1 MVLPLEQ
8 AAAAAFLNNVMG
20 KLFQALGLLDT
31 FKMLR
36 DLEPQS
42 ESLLQ
47 DLRMLAAA
55 VDDELTGSRGARR
68 SAVARAYSSE
78 MRALTHDVED
88 CVERFVHRVTGGGLD
103 GAPRSR
109 LRRAARTVGMLRTC
123 YRFAAE
129 IRRLKKRV
137 QEASARVLKPPE
149 SDGGG
154 QPSRSRPAAA
164 RRTADHAARRPVGIE
179 RPMEE
184 LLALLD
190 LGQPHPPAP
199 AQAQP
204 RVIAIVGFGGV
215 GKTTLARAVFDAAP
229 VADAFSCRAW
239 VAVRSPEDGDAA
251 GILENVH
258 QQLLPGQQYSESSLT
273 KYIKDKRYLIV
284 IDDVDNIEEEQWDI
298 ITSAFEGNG
307 EGSRI
312 VVTTT
317 FRPTANRR
325 SDGIGCVYKMR
336 TLGMRDSMTLALRGR
351 CAAELVQGSETLL
364 KKCGGLPLA
373 LVSVARQLSSEDEP
387 TGKFCSELCTKLGSY
402 LEREDGEPNFARLRD
417 VLMDNYTSLS
427 DLTVRT
433 CLLYLGIFPI
443 DRPLRKN
450 VIIRRWLA
458 EGYARSEDITLSEQS
473 VANGNFKTLIDRNIV
488 QPVKISKNA
497 EVRTCKTHGIM
508 HEFLLH
514 RSICERFIMCPHAP
528 RDKIVRHVFLHGDVG
543 NYTNSTATF
552 NVDLS
557 RVRSLTV
564 CGSGGGAISDFGK
577 YKLIRVL
584 DLEECTDMKDSHL
597 KKICKLW
604 NLRYLSLSHN
614 ITRLPKEIAK
624 LKLLETLA
632 LSKTLVTLLPVEIIG
647 LPCLTSLIGKF
658 RLSDQNWT
666 SSGESDRLSKNKELE
681 EVFRKSKLQTLAGFV
696 TSGVHVQGFLQLMV
710 HMKNLRKVKI
720 WCESMGDSGDFRVL
734 NNDLVKAIRQYTRS
748 PIDAGNVRSMSID
761 FKGLPQGSLHA
772 LQDLCNHSMSSHETY
787 YLSSLKLH
795 GDMSTSHGFVAIV
808 SSLTDLCLSS
818 TTISRDLLI
827 ALSAMPFLL
836 YLTLIADE
844 IEGFIIKAGAFRCLR
859 RLRLVVQH
867 ENPAL
872 PEIEEEALPEL
883 VSLQVPCKH
892 LPGPSVIK
900 IRHLRKLQ
908 EIELHPEVS
917 ETSRQEWE
925 AAASDHPNRPNV
937 LPFISVDDLV
947 GDEPTGISVD
957 SQKESGQL
965 AAVAPPPPPP
975 PPPPSMEHMALPT
988 CNNSCISREMDH
1000 STEQNTTKYT
1010 TDRDEAELET
1020 SIDEQVLLEEPLE
1033 DTRVQARDENSAM
1046 QSRPTYI
1053 LGSTSNHSGHK
1064 RDSNGRRERDP
1075 QGKPVVLEGS
1085 TYTKARHAKEA
1096 SKYSVVMLD
1105 QQAIYTLS
1113 ELERS
1118 ASSCHAA
1125 IELLD
1130 TSNGTLQLHANGDV
1144 NGDLR

>member
-1 MVLPLEQ
+1 
-8 AAAAAFLNNVMG
+8 MG

-31 FKMLR
+31 YKTLR

-55 VDDELTGSRGARR
+55 VDDELISSPRGARR
-68 SAVARAYSSE
+68 SAVARAYSAE

-88 CVERFVHRVTGGGLD
+88 CVERFVHRVTGGGGGLD
-103 GAPRSR
+103 GAAPRSR

-129 IRRLKKRV
+129 IKRLKKRV

-149 SDGGG
+149 GAAGAGAGAGAG
-154 QPSRSRPAAA
+154 QPSGSRPAAA
-164 RRTADHAARRPVGIE
+164 RRSSDHAARRPVGIE
-179 RPMEE
+179 RPVEE

-190 LGQPHPPAP
+190 LDQPQPPAP
-199 AQAQP
+199 AQP
-204 RVIAIVGFGGV
+204 RVIAIVGFGGA

-229 VADAFSCRAW
+229 VADAFPCRAW
-239 VAVRSPEDGDAA
+239 VAVRSPEEGDAA
-251 GILENVH
+251 GILENIH

-273 KYIKDKRYLIV
+273 KYIKEKRYLIV

-325 SDGIGCVYKMR
+325 SDGIGCVCKMR
-336 TLGMRDSMTLALRGR
+336 TLGMRDSMTVALRGR

-387 TGKFCSELCTKLGSY
+387 TGKFCSELCTNLGSY
-402 LEREDGEPNFARLRD
+402 LEREDGEPSFARLRD

-458 EGYARSEDITLSEQS
+458 EGYARSEDITLSEQG

-497 EVRTCKTHGIM
+497 EVKTCKTHGIM

-528 RDKIVRHVFLHGDVG
+528 RDKIVRHVFVHGDVG
-543 NYTNSTATF
+543 NYTNSGATF

-557 RVRSLTV
+557 RARSLTV
-564 CGSGGGAISDFGK
+564 CGTGGDAISDFGK

-584 DLEECTDMKDSHL
+584 DLEECTDMKDSQL

-624 LKLLETLA
+624 LKLLETLT
-632 LSKTLVTLLPVEIIG
+632 LSKTLVTVLPVEIIG
-647 LPCLTSLIGKF
+647 LPCLTILIG
-658 RLSDQNWT
+658 N
-666 SSGESDRLSKNKELE
+666 GESNRLSKNKELE
-681 EVFRKSKLQTLAGFV
+681 EVFRKSKLQTVAGFV
-696 TSGVHVQGFLQLMV
+696 TSGVHEQGFLQLMV
-710 HMKNLRKVKI
+710 HMKNLTKVKI
-720 WCESMGDSGDFRVL
+720 WCESMGNSRDFSDL

-748 PIDAGNVRSMSID
+748 PIDAGNVCSMSID

-772 LQDLCNHSMSSHETY
+772 LQDLCNNSMSLHETY

-795 GDMSTSHGFVAIV
+795 GDLSTSHGFIAIV

-827 ALSAMPFLL
+827 TLSAMPFLL
-836 YLTLIADE
+836 YLTLIADQ
-844 IEGFIIKAGAFRCLR
+844 IEGFIIKAGAFQCLR

-867 ENPAL
+867 EKLAL

-892 LPGPSVIK
+892 LPGPSVIE

-917 ETSRQEWE
+917 ETARQEWE

-937 LPFISVDDLV
+937 LPFISLDDLV
-947 GDEPTGISVD
+947 GDAGILVASP
-957 SQKESGQL
+957 KESGHEE
-965 AAVAPPPPPP
+965 AAVAQ
-975 PPPPSMEHMALPT
+975 PPPSTEHMLF
-988 CNNSCISREMDH
+988 
-1000 STEQNTTKYT
+1000 
-1010 TDRDEAELET
+1010 
-1020 SIDEQVLLEEPLE
+1020 PLA
-1033 DTRVQARDENSAM
+1033 T
-1046 QSRPTYI
+1046 I
-1053 LGSTSNHSGHK
+1053 LI
-1064 RDSNGRRERDP
+1064 
-1075 QGKPVVLEGS
+1075 
-1085 TYTKARHAKEA
+1085 
-1096 SKYSVVMLD
+1096 SVVKWIIP
-1105 QQAIYTLS
+1105 QTKIPR
-1113 ELERS
+1113 RS
-1118 ASSCHAA
+1118 S
-1125 IELLD
+1125 
-1130 TSNGTLQLHANGDV
+1130 T
-1144 NGDLR
+1144 

>member
-1 MVLPLEQ
+1 MVLPPEQ

-55 VDDELTGSRGARR
+55 VDDKLTSSRGARR
-68 SAVARAYSSE
+68 SAVARAYSAE

-88 CVERFVHRVTGGGLD
+88 CVERFVHRVTGGGH
-103 GAPRSR
+103 RSR

-129 IRRLKKRV
+129 IKMLKKRV

-149 SDGGG
+149 GAGSAGAGH
-154 QPSRSRPAAA
+154 PSAFRPAGAA
-164 RRTADHAARRPVGIE
+164 RRAADHAARRPVGIE

-190 LGQPHPPAP
+190 LDQPQPPAPAP
-199 AQAQP
+199 AQA

-229 VADAFSCRAW
+229 VADAFPCRAW

-251 GILENVH
+251 GVLENVH
-258 QQLLPGQQYSESSLT
+258 HQLLPGQQYSESSLT

-312 VVTTT
+312 VVTTA

-336 TLGMRDSMTLALRGR
+336 TLGIRDSMTVALRGR
-351 CAAELVQGSETLL
+351 CAAELVQGWETLV
-364 KKCGGLPLA
+364 KKCGVLPDK
-373 LVSVARQLSSEDEP
+373 RQLSSEDEP

-402 LEREDGEPNFARLRD
+402 LEREDGEPNSARLRD

-497 EVRTCKTHGIM
+497 EVKTCKTHGIM

-528 RDKIVRHVFLHGDVG
+528 RDKIVRHVFVHGDVG
-543 NYTNSTATF
+543 NNTNSTATF
-552 NVDLS
+552 NMDLS
-557 RVRSLTV
+557 E
-564 CGSGGGAISDFGK
+564 CWSGGGSISDFGK

-584 DLEECTDMKDSHL
+584 DLEECTDMKDSQL

-614 ITRLPKEIAK
+614 ITKLPKEIAK

-632 LSKTLVTLLPVEIIG
+632 SSKTSVTVLPVEIIG
-647 LPCLTSLIGKF
+647 MPCLTSLIGKF

-666 SSGESDRLSKNKELE
+666 SSGESDRISKNKELE

-696 TSGVHVQGFLQLMV
+696 TTGVHVQVFLQLMV

-720 WCESMGDSGDFRVL
+720 WCESMGDSGDFSDL
-734 NNDLVKAIRQYTRS
+734 NNDLVNAIRQYTRS

-761 FKGLPQGSLHA
+761 FEGLPQGSLHA

-795 GDMSTSHGFVAIV
+795 GDLSTSHGFVAIV
-808 SSLTDLCLSS
+808 SSLTDLCL
-818 TTISRDLLI
+818 
-827 ALSAMPFLL
+827 
-836 YLTLIADE
+836 
-844 IEGFIIKAGAFRCLR
+844 
-859 RLRLVVQH
+859 
-867 ENPAL
+867 
-872 PEIEEEALPEL
+872 
-883 VSLQVPCKH
+883 
-892 LPGPSVIK
+892 
-900 IRHLRKLQ
+900 
-908 EIELHPEVS
+908 
-917 ETSRQEWE
+917 
-925 AAASDHPNRPNV
+925 
-937 LPFISVDDLV
+937 
-947 GDEPTGISVD
+947 
-957 SQKESGQL
+957 
-965 AAVAPPPPPP
+965 
-975 PPPPSMEHMALPT
+975 
-988 CNNSCISREMDH
+988 
-1000 STEQNTTKYT
+1000 
-1010 TDRDEAELET
+1010 
-1020 SIDEQVLLEEPLE
+1020 
-1033 DTRVQARDENSAM
+1033 
-1046 QSRPTYI
+1046 
-1053 LGSTSNHSGHK
+1053 
-1064 RDSNGRRERDP
+1064 
-1075 QGKPVVLEGS
+1075 
-1085 TYTKARHAKEA
+1085 
-1096 SKYSVVMLD
+1096 
-1105 QQAIYTLS
+1105 
-1113 ELERS
+1113 
-1118 ASSCHAA
+1118 
-1125 IELLD
+1125 
-1130 TSNGTLQLHANGDV
+1130 
-1144 NGDLR
+1144 